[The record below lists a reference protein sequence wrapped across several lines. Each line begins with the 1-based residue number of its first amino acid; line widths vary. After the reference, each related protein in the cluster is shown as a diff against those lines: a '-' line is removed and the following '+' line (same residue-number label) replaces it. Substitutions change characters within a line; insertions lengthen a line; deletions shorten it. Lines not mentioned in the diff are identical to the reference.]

1 VPAASSAPSVSS
13 TLLSIATPMS
23 SLAGS
28 AFRLCYRAVRGGV
41 RRALQLRSDWTEGQ
55 MARRKVGA
63 LMRARAEDRLR
74 ARRREEQAMKQLQ
87 ELEAQIQ
94 HMQQSDKPHTTQ
106 FTCARHCSLQH
117 FTSRTVLPSSSH
129 ALTDCWPRSQLS
141 HLVAIAP
148 TELPPPPLLALLLPH
163 VSSPPH
169 PPSPRRLP
177 MPL

>member
-1 VPAASSAPSVSS
+1 MANSPVQLQSHPSNSTVTVAPALEASALVVHDQPMVAAVAPLAPVLRSSPPHVTGAVSSTAIVPAASPEASVSS

-55 MARRKVGA
+55 VARRKVAA

-94 HMQQSDKPHTTQ
+94 HMQQSD
-106 FTCARHCSLQH
+106 
-117 FTSRTVLPSSSH
+117 
-129 ALTDCWPRSQLS
+129 
-141 HLVAIAP
+141 
-148 TELPPPPLLALLLPH
+148 
-163 VSSPPH
+163 
-169 PPSPRRLP
+169 
-177 MPL
+177 